1 MLAVCIQA
9 ATAYQ
14 RADLSARLEA
24 TGRRLADPL
33 FHTLVVG
40 EFKQGKSSLINA
52 LLGTDVCPVDDDVA
66 TAVPT
71 MLRWA
76 ETPTAVIT
84 RNPPADTTAA
94 ALSTSEIVPIDQ
106 VPSYV
111 SEAGNP
117 GNERQVE
124 SVEIGLPSDLLRSG
138 LVLVDTPGVGGLGS
152 THSAITIGVLPM
164 ADAVLFVSDA
174 AQEFSGPELE
184 FLHTARSLC
193 PNVGCVVTKVDF
205 YPAWRKIIELD
216 EEHLVDAG
224 LSLPVLP
231 VSSVL
236 QRLAIQEADIELGA
250 ESGFVELHRYLATE
264 IIEKREDLIV
274 RAATNDM
281 LSVVGQLESQFA
293 TEQQALADPARAQ
306 SLVDGL
312 RAAADQS
319 DRLRSQAARW
329 QVTLND
335 GFADLLTDVDHD
347 LRSRL
352 RGLTRDADEAIDATD
367 PAESWEEF
375 EPWLYRAA
383 ADHIVGNYTLLQTRA
398 GEVAGRVSELFSID
412 GHEVASQLDIPNP
425 AEVLQTVAAS
435 ADVELESGSGL
446 GTGMNALRSSY
457 GGVLMFGMLG
467 QMVGLALINPIG
479 DRGGSV
485 VRWQG
490 LPRREEPRTR
500 AAAQS
505 GEERTS
511 QVHRRA
517 RVPGGQGQPRHDS
530 PRPAPAPRSVL
541 GAALKSSID
550 RRPARCRTRSK
561 QYKST
566 SRPASGAWPT
576 SRQSW
581 PASAAFALRCWPL
594 CPALAGCDVTTS
606 VTARRGA
613 RPAPR
618 SGAGVRRHRARGV
631 ARGGARSSRRTA
643 AGRDRRQ
650 GESWEVHAAQRAGGR
665 RARTD

>member
-1 MLAVCIQA
+1 MLSTRRLGSVAAQGIEQARRDSTVLSAVVNVGEAAGETAHERGSREAARNVLAVCIQA

-84 RNPPADTTAA
+84 RNPPADATAA

-352 RGLTRDADEAIDATD
+352 RGLTHDADEAIDATD

-479 DRGGSV
+479 IVAGLLFGGKAYRDEKNRALAQRRSQAKNAHRKYTDELAFQVGKDSRDTIHRVQRQLRDQFSARAEELYRSTTGALQNAQQAVQVDESTREQRLADVEAELARIRG
-485 VRWQG
+485 
-490 LPRREEPRTR
+490 LR
-500 AAAQS
+500 AEVLA
-505 GEERTS
+505 
-511 QVHRRA
+511 V
-517 RVPGGQGQPRHDS
+517 VPG
-530 PRPAPAPRSVL
+530 
-541 GAALKSSID
+541 
-550 RRPARCRTRSK
+550 T
-561 QYKST
+561 
-566 SRPASGAWPT
+566 
-576 SRQSW
+576 
-581 PASAAFALRCWPL
+581 
-594 CPALAGCDVTTS
+594 
-606 VTARRGA
+606 
-613 RPAPR
+613 
-618 SGAGVRRHRARGV
+618 
-631 ARGGARSSRRTA
+631 GGL
-643 AGRDRRQ
+643 
-650 GESWEVHAAQRAGGR
+650 
-665 RARTD
+665 